1 MTVEKD
7 LLKSMKKFS
16 NSKIDIDQIQI
27 FIFDFDGVI
36 TNNLVYVDQEGK
48 ETVSCSR
55 ADGLAFDV
63 LRKLNKT
70 TYILS
75 TEKNH
80 VVSSRA
86 AKLDVPVYQG
96 VNDKVDALHDIA
108 IKHKV
113 SLENVL
119 YIGNDLND
127 FNAMTLCGYSACPSD
142 SHIKIKEISNIVLE
156 KSGGNGVIRELLED
170 FLDLDLVN
178 ILYN

>member
-1 MTVEKD
+1 M
-7 LLKSMKKFS
+7 
-16 NSKIDIDQIQI
+16 IDIDQIEI

-86 AKLDVPVYQG
+86 AKLAVTAYQG
-96 VNDKVDALHDIA
+96 VNDKVEALHDIA

-142 SHIKIKEISNIVLE
+142 SHSSVIDIADIVLIS
-156 KSGGNGVIRELLED
+156 KGGQGVLRELLED
-170 FLDLDLVN
+170 YFN
-178 ILYN
+178 INFIKTLYAE